1 MSIADRLLHIKQSLP
16 QQVTLVA
23 VSKTKPETDL
33 MEAYEAGQ
41 RVFGENKAQEMTAK
55 WSSMPKDIQWH
66 MIGHLQSNKV
76 KYIAPYVA
84 LIHGVDR
91 SELLDEI
98 EKQGAKNNRII
109 SCLLQ
114 VHIAEES
121 TKFGW
126 NPQELVSWATQEQ
139 LEKYPHVRIQGLMG
153 MATFTS
159 DEHQIKQ
166 EFASLKSVFDQ
177 LKAIHAHWDT
187 LSMGMSQD
195 YALAISMGSN
205 MVRIGSSIFGER
217 N

>member
-1 MSIADRLLHIKQSLP
+1 MSIADRLLRIKQSLP

-66 MIGHLQSNKV
+66 MIGLLQSNKV

>member
-1 MSIADRLLHIKQSLP
+1 MSIADRLLRIKQSLP

-66 MIGHLQSNKV
+66 MSGHLQSNKV

>member
-1 MSIADRLLHIKQSLP
+1 MSIADRLLRIKQSLP

-126 NPQELVSWATQEQ
+126 NPQELVSWAT
-139 LEKYPHVRIQGLMG
+139 KN
-153 MATFTS
+153 S
-159 DEHQIKQ
+159 
-166 EFASLKSVFDQ
+166 
-177 LKAIHAHWDT
+177 W
-187 LSMGMSQD
+187 
-195 YALAISMGSN
+195 
-205 MVRIGSSIFGER
+205 R
-217 N
+217 NIPMCAYKD

>member
-1 MSIADRLLHIKQSLP
+1 MSIADRLLRIKQSLP

-98 EKQGAKNNRII
+98 EKQGAKNNQII

>member
-1 MSIADRLLHIKQSLP
+1 MSIADRLLRIKQSLP

-114 VHIAEES
+114 VYIAEES

>member
-1 MSIADRLLHIKQSLP
+1 MSIADRLLRIKQSLP

-55 WSSMPKDIQWH
+55 WSSLPKDIQWH

-166 EFASLKSVFDQ
+166 EFSSLKSVFDE

>member
-1 MSIADRLLHIKQSLP
+1 MSIADRLLRIKQSLP

-159 DEHQIKQ
+159 DELQIKQ

>member
-1 MSIADRLLHIKQSLP
+1 MSIADRLLRIKQSLP

-91 SELLDEI
+91 SELMDEI

-114 VHIAEES
+114 VHIAKES

-166 EFASLKSVFDQ
+166 EFSSLKSVYDQ

-195 YALAISMGSN
+195 YELAISMGSN

>member
-1 MSIADRLLHIKQSLP
+1 MSIADRLLRIKQSLP

-114 VHIAEES
+114 VHIAKES

-166 EFASLKSVFDQ
+166 EFSSLKSVYDQ

-195 YALAISMGSN
+195 YELAISMGSN

>member
-1 MSIADRLLHIKQSLP
+1 MSIADRLLRIKQSLP

-205 MVRIGSSIFGER
+205 MVRIGSSIFGKR

>member
-1 MSIADRLLHIKQSLP
+1 MSIADRLLRIKQSLP

>member
-1 MSIADRLLHIKQSLP
+1 MSIADRLLRIKQSLP

-114 VHIAEES
+114 VHIAKES

-166 EFASLKSVFDQ
+166 EFSSLKSVYDQ
-177 LKAIHAHWDT
+177 LKAIHVHWDT

-195 YALAISMGSN
+195 YELAISMGSN

>member
-1 MSIADRLLHIKQSLP
+1 MSIADRLLRIKQSLP

-55 WSSMPKDIQWH
+55 WTSLPKDIQWH

-126 NPQELVSWATQEQ
+126 NPQELVSWATKEQ

-177 LKAIHAHWDT
+177 LKAIHPHWDT

>member
-1 MSIADRLLHIKQSLP
+1 MSIADRLLRIKQSLP

-177 LKAIHAHWDT
+177 LKAIHPHWDT

>member
-1 MSIADRLLHIKQSLP
+1 MSIADRLLRIKQSLP

-126 NPQELVSWATQEQ
+126 NPQELVSWATKEQ

>member
-1 MSIADRLLHIKQSLP
+1 MSIADRLLRIKQSLP

-41 RVFGENKAQEMTAK
+41 RVSGENKAQEMTAK

>member
-1 MSIADRLLHIKQSLP
+1 MSIADRLLRIKQSLP

-55 WSSMPKDIQWH
+55 WSSMPKDTQWH

>member
-1 MSIADRLLHIKQSLP
+1 MSIADRLLRIKQSLP

-159 DEHQIKQ
+159 NEHQIKQ

>member
-1 MSIADRLLHIKQSLP
+1 MSIADRLLRIKQSLP

-159 DEHQIKQ
+159 DEYQIKQ

>member
-1 MSIADRLLHIKQSLP
+1 MSIADRLLRIKQSLP

-166 EFASLKSVFDQ
+166 EFTSLKSVFDQ

>member
-1 MSIADRLLHIKQSLP
+1 MSIADRLLRIKQSLP

-114 VHIAEES
+114 VHIAKES

-166 EFASLKSVFDQ
+166 EFSSLKSVYDQ
-177 LKAIHAHWDT
+177 LKTIHAHWDT

-195 YALAISMGSN
+195 YELAISMGSN

>member
-1 MSIADRLLHIKQSLP
+1 MSIADRLLRIKQSLP

-76 KYIAPYVA
+76 KYMASFVS
-84 LIHGVDR
+84 LIHGIDNFK
-91 SELLDEI
+91 LLEEI
-98 EKQGAKNNRII
+98 NKQAKKHNRII

>member
-1 MSIADRLLHIKQSLP
+1 MSIADRLLRIKQSLP

-205 MVRIGSSIFGER
+205 MVRIDSSIFGER

>member
-1 MSIADRLLHIKQSLP
+1 MSIADRLLRIKQSLP

-55 WSSMPKDIQWH
+55 WTSLPKDIQWH

>member
-1 MSIADRLLHIKQSLP
+1 MSIADRLLRIKQSLP

-166 EFASLKSVFDQ
+166 EFASLRSVFDQ

-195 YALAISMGSN
+195 YALAISTGSN

>member
-1 MSIADRLLHIKQSLP
+1 MSIADRLLRIKQSLP

-84 LIHGVDR
+84 FIHWVDR

>member
-1 MSIADRLLHIKQSLP
+1 MSIADRLLRIKQSLP

-55 WSSMPKDIQWH
+55 WSSLPKDIQWH
-66 MIGHLQSNKV
+66 MIGHLQSNKG

>member
-1 MSIADRLLHIKQSLP
+1 MSIADRLLRIKQSLP

-91 SELLDEI
+91 SDLLDEI

-139 LEKYPHVRIQGLMG
+139 LEKYPHVGIQGLMG

>member
-1 MSIADRLLHIKQSLP
+1 MSIADRLLRIKQSLP

-55 WSSMPKDIQWH
+55 WSSLPKDIQWH

-139 LEKYPHVRIQGLMG
+139 MEKYPHVRIQGLMG